1 MKFLPKTLIYL
12 AIVSIICGLLYKI
25 LNMDLVKMGISTVY
39 PILPNSFL
47 RFSNSILLLSIALS
61 VLNLKKEE

>member
-1 MKFLPKTLIYL
+1 MKYLPKTLIYL
-12 AIVSIICGLLYKI
+12 ALASIICGLLFKI
-25 LNMDLVKMGISTVY
+25 LNIDLAKMYISTVY